1 MGRVKQLMMEME
13 EHDYT
18 GFSEGEKYVC
28 THHFDD
34 KYLNQ
39 YIQENSEDGTCSYC
53 HRKGR
58 VIDMSALADHI
69 GMRISIFFNDIDS
82 EGLPL
87 ASSYY
92 DDDKEEIPGIK
103 RVGCFAVPE
112 KTEVYEDTSEMME
125 DLGLHTECEE
135 LNEDM
140 DHLFEDNMWI
150 KKDPFELWWN
160 EEKERQ
166 WNEFSENVK
175 HLRRYTFWTALHD
188 DAGYKE
194 DILIDLK
201 DCICNSKKIF
211 SSLPIGTLIYRTRSL
226 NHKLDDRF
234 GFKDITSAPAESAG
248 QCRMSPAGVSM
259 FYGAFDKETA
269 IEESIK
275 SKVEICLVVGEFS
288 TIRELNVV
296 DLMKLPNNMSI
307 WMDNWQG
314 YSFLKAFHKDITQ
327 PLHTD
332 GKEEIEYV
340 PSQIFTEYLRWMFKD
355 KSGKNIDGLIYQS
368 SKTKKANIVLFCD
381 NESSK
386 KWIELVKHYP
396 EKRHDK

>member
-18 GFSEGEKYVC
+18 GFSKGEKYVC

-39 YIQENSEDGTCSYC
+39 YIQENSEDCICSYC
-53 HRKGR
+53 HKKGR

-69 GMRISIFFNDIDS
+69 GMTISIFFNDVDS

-150 KKDPFELWWN
+150 KTDPFDLKKTKDPDFSLSVFIRMLYSCLVDADFLDTERFMKNGSVDRDKGESMDMLLGRL
-160 EEKERQ
+160 EKHI
-166 WNEFSENVK
+166 SEWLKNP
-175 HLRRYTFWTALHD
+175 
-188 DAGYKE
+188 
-194 DILIDLK
+194 DID
-201 DCICNSKKIF
+201 
-211 SSLPIGTLIYRTRSL
+211 TEIYRDKRKRK
-226 NHKLDDRF
+226 KL
-234 GFKDITSAPAESAG
+234 
-248 QCRMSPAGVSM
+248 
-259 FYGAFDKETA
+259 
-269 IEESIK
+269 
-275 SKVEICLVVGEFS
+275 
-288 TIRELNVV
+288 EL
-296 DLMKLPNNMSI
+296 K
-307 WMDNWQG
+307 
-314 YSFLKAFHKDITQ
+314 
-327 PLHTD
+327 
-332 GKEEIEYV
+332 
-340 PSQIFTEYLRWMFKD
+340 
-355 KSGKNIDGLIYQS
+355 
-368 SKTKKANIVLFCD
+368 
-381 NESSK
+381 
-386 KWIELVKHYP
+386 
-396 EKRHDK
+396 